1 MTDITDKNAKASDLA
16 LEMSAL
22 EQIDPDIAGAVADE
36 YDRQKNT
43 LELIASEN
51 IVSPAVMAAQAS
63 VMTNKYAEGYPDK
76 RYYGG
81 CEFVDIAE
89 TKAIERA
96 KDLFDAEYANV
107 QPHSGSQANMAVF
120 FALLEIGDT
129 ILAMDLAHGGHLTH
143 GAAASF
149 SGRFYKFVHYGVD
162 KNTGRIDYD
171 QVAALA
177 EKHRPKM
184 IIAGAS
190 AYSRIID
197 FKRFSE
203 IANSVGAYFMV
214 DMAHIAGLIAA
225 GEHPSP
231 VPYADAVTS
240 TTHKTLRGPRG
251 GLILAKTNLDK
262 KLNKEIFPGIQ
273 GGPLMHVIAAKAV
286 AFKMAK
292 SRSFKDYQARVVHN
306 ARTLAGVLQENGI
319 ELISGGTDNHM
330 MLADLRNLG
339 ITGKKAE
346 EVLGM
351 AGITVNKNAVPF
363 DTESPFVT
371 SGIRIG
377 TPAVTTRGMKEAEI
391 KKIGGY
397 IVDVLKHPDD
407 ADRIDQI
414 RKQVE
419 TLCSGFPLY
428 DATA

>member
-1 MTDITDKNAKASDLA
+1 MELGTVEK
-16 LEMSAL
+16 
-22 EQIDPDIAGAVADE
+22 IDPDIADAIARE
-36 YDRQKNT
+36 YGRQKST

-51 IVSPAVMAAQAS
+51 IVAPAVMAAQAS

-81 CEFVDIAE
+81 CEYVDVAE
-89 TKAIERA
+89 NKAIERA
-96 KDLFDAEYANV
+96 RELFDAEYANV

-120 FALLEIGDT
+120 FAMLELGDT

-143 GAAASF
+143 GAPASF
-149 SGRFYKFVHYGVD
+149 SGKFYKFVHYGVD
-162 KNTGRIDYD
+162 RDTGLIDYD

-190 AYSRIID
+190 AYSRSID
-197 FKRFSE
+197 FERFSA
-203 IANSVGAYFMV
+203 IAKSVGAYFMV

-225 GEHPSP
+225 GHHPSP
-231 VPYADAVTS
+231 VPYADVVTS

-251 GLILAKTNLDK
+251 GLILAKTDLSK
-262 KLNKEIFPGIQ
+262 VLNKEIFPGIQ

-292 SRSFKDYQARVVHN
+292 TQAFINYQARVIKN
-306 ARTLAGVLQENGI
+306 AQILAGVLNENDV

-330 MLADLRNLG
+330 MLADLRNLS

-346 EVLGM
+346 ESLGM

-377 TPAVTTRGMKEAEI
+377 TPAVTTRGMKEAEMEE
-391 KKIGGY
+391 IGRY
-397 IVDVLKHPDD
+397 IADVLKHPDD
-407 ADRIDQI
+407 HSRINQT
-414 RKQVE
+414 RQNVE
-419 TLCSGFPLY
+419 KLCAGFPLF
-428 DATA
+428 DASE